1 MGFKLEID
9 RSMKYFQVFDR
20 VLRNSWS
27 KPTFMQE
34 ILPESVEHKSMFLP
48 RSIPIE
54 IKISPSNYI
63 ITKSIACY
71 PFLL

>member
-1 MGFKLEID
+1 MVDE
-9 RSMKYFQVFDR
+9 
-20 VLRNSWS
+20 
-27 KPTFMQE
+27 MQE